1 MKKFSIYLLVS
12 LIGVFLFANN
22 FNNEDIPYYWE
33 GEKKHYYEIKI
44 K

>member
-12 LIGVFLFANN
+12 LTGVFLFANN

-33 GEKKHYYEIKI
+33 GEKKH
-44 K
+44 